1 MNFLE
6 RVKNLWKL
14 SEYEAGAPQDEYKQ
28 PGTQI
33 VTLIKKPQPSQ
44 GKVIFIPRIKERPI
58 DKVNSI

>member
-6 RVKNLWKL
+6 RIKNLWKL

-44 GKVIFIPRIKERPI
+44 EKAMFIPRIKQSNI
-58 DKVNSI
+58 DKVNSV